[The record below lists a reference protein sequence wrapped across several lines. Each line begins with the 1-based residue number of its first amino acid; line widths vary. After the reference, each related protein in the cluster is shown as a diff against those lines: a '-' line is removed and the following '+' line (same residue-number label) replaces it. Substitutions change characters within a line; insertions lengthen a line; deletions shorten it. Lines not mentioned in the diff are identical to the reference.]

1 MVQSSYGMRSR
12 DSSGKIL
19 DHSGYIEVSSV
30 FISPDDTVVALVSLD
45 GTAKL
50 WDAQSGHGLYSSD
63 GSAVALVSQD
73 GTVKILTGHTPE
85 DRQRCTSR
93 RTGQQSHRYRGQAN
107 VWKATPGHER
117 PTTRRRES
125 REIKNYLENSLSN
138 QIINPACSPKKWR

>member
-1 MVQSSYGMRSR
+1 MGSSHDDIVGWYSQAMGCAA
-12 DSSGKIL
+12 GTAAAIL

-73 GTVKILTGHTPE
+73 GAVKILTGHTPE

-93 RTGQQSHRYRGQAN
+93 RTG
-107 VWKATPGHER
+107 
-117 PTTRRRES
+117 
-125 REIKNYLENSLSN
+125 
-138 QIINPACSPKKWR
+138 